1 MHYIA
6 LPDEKKRILPFYLA
20 MEEYVAYN
28 IDEDDCFFMWQVEPT
43 VIFGRNQLI
52 ENEVNISYC
61 KEHDIQM
68 YRRKSGGGCVYS
80 DMSNLMLSYITK
92 DDNVN
97 FTYNRYTNLIVLMLL
112 KLNIE
117 ATSNGRNDIMIG
129 NKKLSGNAFYHVSG
143 RNIVHG
149 TLLYDTDIENMTNAI
164 TPSNEKLTSK
174 GVQSVRQHIA
184 LLKDYTPLSLEDV
197 KHHIRHSICKDE
209 IMLTNDDVRKIEDI
223 MQEYLTEDFIYGKNP
238 SYTLKRRRRIENVG
252 EFEIQMELK
261 NNIIKKINIMGDFFL
276 IGDIDRKILSPLK
289 GVRLERQ
296 QLEEVL
302 PDDMENIIMNLKKD
316 ELINIITE

>member
-6 LPDEKKRILPFYLA
+6 LPDKKKRILPFYLA

-197 KHHIRHSICKDE
+197 KHNIRHSICKDE